1 MRLGSTGYLFFPALV
16 ALWAVPAAAQI
27 TEEPFLQSEIPF
39 DFDRGRNVSVV
50 DRERPEYQALGI
62 QTGGFTLFP
71 RLQAGVGY
79 SDNVFGS
86 DVNKREDVFFTLDPQ
101 ITASS
106 NWSRHAL
113 SATASAN
120 IRRYAEEDLKNTEGW
135 NLGVDGRYELV
146 GSSYLA
152 AGARIRRSS
161 EELYS
166 GAFPEDA
173 VGTVDYDQ
181 MGGYIRANYQVSR
194 VRLLASADVNKFDF
208 SDVAGIAGEIDQDNR
223 DRTVYRTSG
232 RAEYALTPDAS
243 IFVQGAYSRSE
254 YRTDLLPGV
263 ANRDSDE
270 VRVIGGASFDLTA
283 LIRGSVGAGY
293 VKRSYDSP
301 LYNAI
306 DGVSADIRLE
316 YFITELTTISL
327 NGRRYIEDSTFANS
341 GGYFNTGAGI
351 RIDHELLR
359 NLLLN
364 AAVDYENDDF
374 KRIDRDDNIYR
385 VQGGARYLMNRSIG
399 LGTTVAYTSRKSS
412 GVDATRDFDEVR
424 ALISLLLQI

>member
-152 AGARIRRSS
+152 AGARILFRGVPRGRCRNRR
-161 EELYS
+161 L
-166 GAFPEDA
+166 
-173 VGTVDYDQ
+173 
-181 MGGYIRANYQVSR
+181 
-194 VRLLASADVNKFDF
+194 
-208 SDVAGIAGEIDQDNR
+208 
-223 DRTVYRTSG
+223 
-232 RAEYALTPDAS
+232 
-243 IFVQGAYSRSE
+243 
-254 YRTDLLPGV
+254 
-263 ANRDSDE
+263 
-270 VRVIGGASFDLTA
+270 
-283 LIRGSVGAGY
+283 
-293 VKRSYDSP
+293 
-301 LYNAI
+301 
-306 DGVSADIRLE
+306 
-316 YFITELTTISL
+316 
-327 NGRRYIEDSTFANS
+327 
-341 GGYFNTGAGI
+341 
-351 RIDHELLR
+351 
-359 NLLLN
+359 
-364 AAVDYENDDF
+364 
-374 KRIDRDDNIYR
+374 
-385 VQGGARYLMNRSIG
+385 
-399 LGTTVAYTSRKSS
+399 
-412 GVDATRDFDEVR
+412 
-424 ALISLLLQI
+424 